1 MCIRDSLQLGRLK
14 ARLEEAGIRLKA
26 TPESLDWISEQGHDP
41 EFGARPVKR
50 LIERAVL
57 NPLSRALLAET
68 VDKEQP
74 TVLDIFDGQV
84 VFRQP
89 IEDETLIAVS

>member
-1 MCIRDSLQLGRLK
+1 M
-14 ARLEEAGIRLKA
+14 
-26 TPESLDWISEQGHDP
+26 
-41 EFGARPVKR
+41 KR